1 MVNCHLLFLGGQPPA
16 DNFVAVMRSV
26 QLKNST
32 FEIRNP
38 KAQGWYFAGLGDAYN
53 VNKGGNKIIIN
64 GAETKL

>member
-1 MVNCHLLFLGGQPPA
+1 
-16 DNFVAVMRSV
+16 VAVMRSV